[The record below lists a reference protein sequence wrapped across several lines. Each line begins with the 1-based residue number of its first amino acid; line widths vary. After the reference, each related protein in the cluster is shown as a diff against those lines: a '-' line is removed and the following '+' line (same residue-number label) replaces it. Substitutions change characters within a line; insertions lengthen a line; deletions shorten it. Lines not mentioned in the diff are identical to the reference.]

1 MHSKK
6 QNIKEGKQICLS
18 AKENNW
24 HPWFAP
30 SGAIFFPRLWCDFQK
45 HVPYILARY
54 NYKTLNILYYILTI
68 NFVYIVIFLMTL
80 IYSYVS
86 NKNLY
91 KINILQLQKGQKILW
106 NICDIRFT
114 TRSYSGFFG
123 LSGILRLFVRFCEK
137 PIVSNLGKM
146 KW

>member
-1 MHSKK
+1 MHDVFTCAYWSNTWGFSRSPRSLIEVEYLQESTIIKTTWNILHSKK
-6 QNIKEGKQICLS
+6 QNITEGKQICLT
-18 AKENNW
+18 AKENNF

-45 HVPYILARY
+45 HVPYILARS

-91 KINILQLQKGQKILW
+91 KN
-106 NICDIRFT
+106 
-114 TRSYSGFFG
+114 
-123 LSGILRLFVRFCEK
+123 
-137 PIVSNLGKM
+137 
-146 KW
+146 